1 MPRVLLLCCLFF
13 CGITICVSQSFTVTG
28 KIIDVKDNSGLIGV
42 NILLTNKDDTTQ
54 WKGGVTDLEGN
65 FMISDLQK
73 GNYILNISYVSYK
86 TVIRTIVV
94 KDSTDVGTIPMTEE
108 SKLLKE
114 VLIQDKQIRAQQL
127 NDTTQ
132 YNANSFKTNRDAN
145 AEDLLGKMPG
155 VSSENGTVKI
165 NGEQVKKIYVD
176 GKEFFGD
183 DPNIALKNLPAEI
196 IDKVQVFD
204 KLSDQA
210 QFTGFD
216 DGNSQKTLNI
226 ITKKGKNNGVFGKV
240 YGGYGGPGNR
250 YNAGASINFFK
261 NDRRLTIIGMSNN
274 LNQQNFNSQDLLG
287 ITSGSGNARGGGGPS
302 GARGAGSA
310 GRGGGDNS
318 LNNFLVSQQNGIAT
332 THAIGLNYTDLLGK
346 NKKVKLTGSYFFN
359 YTKNTNSND
368 LTRNYITN
376 ADSGLVYKETSN
388 SVTNNF
394 NHRLNLR
401 IEYSI
406 DSFNSIIFTPRLN
419 FQVNRSESDV
429 SANSSSVE
437 GLINQTQ
444 NSTTSKLSGYNF
456 ANDILYQHKFHK
468 KGRTLSFNFT
478 TSYNNKNGN
487 GSLYSLSDYFLD
499 SNSTLTNQRNNQ
511 HTKSYTLS
519 GNISYT
525 EPVAKNG
532 QMQFNYGPS
541 YTKSKTDK
549 TTYDFDSL
557 TNDYTLFSS
566 ALSNQFDNTYLTNK
580 VGVSYRYNKE
590 KLNWMVGLN
599 FQHALL
605 QSMQSVPYSLQVKR
619 NFYNALP
626 QAMLN
631 YKFSKEK
638 NIRIMYRSS
647 TNPPSI
653 SQLQDVVNNN
663 NPLLLTTGNPDLKQD
678 YSHTLTVRYGQ
689 NNITKATNLFAFLFA
704 SYTQN
709 YVANGTFIPAGDSLV
724 SGVLLARGSQ
734 LTKPVNLS
742 GYTSVRTF
750 LTYGVPINKLKSNFN
765 VNGGFSYTRTP
776 GLINNLA
783 NFSNNY
789 ALNAGVVLSSNIS
802 EKIDFTIS
810 YSGNY
815 NIVKNTLQQKSNNN
829 YFNHNASAKFNWQFW
844 KGFVFNTSIN
854 NTLYAGISYNTSYWL
869 WNASLAYKFLKAEN
883 LEVKF
888 SVADILNQNK
898 NVTRTVTETYI
909 EDARYTALQRYYM
922 GTITYTIRKFGSAEI
937 KTPKDFIGTPQE
949 ENKTTPRQSGN
960 KPVPPSSGNTN
971 PPLTPQKDSISL
983 PVVVPQRDTIIIPP
997 APRDSSNSP
1006 TPRQ

>member
-1 MPRVLLLCCLFF
+1 MPKSLLLCCLIF
-13 CGITICVSQSFTVTG
+13 CGMTICLAQSFTVSG
-28 KIIDVKDNSGLIGV
+28 KITDAKDNSPLIGV
-42 NILLTNKDDTTQ
+42 NILLTSKQDTTQ
-54 WKGGVTDLEGN
+54 WKGASTDLDGN
-65 FMISDLQK
+65 FSIGELQK

-86 TVIRTIVV
+86 TVIRNIVV
-94 KDSTDVGTIPMTEE
+94 KDSMDVGTIPMTEE

-132 YNANSFKTNRDAN
+132 YNAGSFKTNKDAS

-155 VSSENGTVKI
+155 MSSENGTVKV

-287 ITSGSGNARGGGGPS
+287 ITSGGGNARGGGGPS
-302 GARGAGSA
+302 GARGAGSG

-332 THAIGLNYTDLLGK
+332 THAIGLNYSDLLGK

-359 YTKNTNSND
+359 YTKNRNSND
-368 LTRNYITN
+368 LTRNYISNT
-376 ADSGLVYKETSN
+376 DSGLIYKEAGN
-388 SVTNNF
+388 SVSNNF

-401 IEYSI
+401 IEYNI
-406 DSFNSIIFTPRLN
+406 DSFNTLIFTPRLN
-419 FQVNRSESDV
+419 FQMNRSESDV
-429 SANSSSVE
+429 SASSSNTE
-437 GLINQTQ
+437 GIITETQ
-444 NSTTSKLSGYNF
+444 NNSTSKLSGYNF
-456 ANDILYQHKFHK
+456 ANDVLYQHKFQK

-487 GSLYSLSDYFLD
+487 GSLYSLSDYILD
-499 SNSTLTNQRNNQ
+499 TTSTLTNQHSSQ

-525 EPVAKNG
+525 EPIAKNG

-549 TTYDFDSL
+549 STYDFDSL
-557 TNDYTLFSS
+557 TNDYTLFNS
-566 ALSNQFDNTYLTNK
+566 ALSNQFDNIYLTNK
-580 VGVSYRYNKE
+580 AGVSYRYNKE
-590 KLNWMVGLN
+590 KINWSVGLN

-605 QSMQSVPYSLQVKR
+605 QSTQSVPYSLQIKK

-638 NIRIMYRSS
+638 NLRIMYRSS
-647 TNPPSI
+647 TNPPSV

-663 NPLLLTTGNPDLKQD
+663 NPLQLTTGNPDLKQD
-678 YSHTLTVRYGQ
+678 YAHTLTLRYGQ
-689 NNITKATNLFAFLFA
+689 NNATKATNLFAFLFA

-709 YVANGTFIPAGDSLV
+709 YIANGTFTPANDSMV
-724 SGVLLARGSQ
+724 SGVLLVRGSQ

-750 LTYGVPINKLKSNFN
+750 LTYGMPVNKLKSNFN

-776 GLINNLA
+776 GLINNLT
-783 NFSNNY
+783 NYSNNY

-829 YFNHNASAKFNWQFW
+829 YFNHSASAKFNWQFW
-844 KGFVFNTSIN
+844 KGFVLNTSIS
-854 NTLYAGISYNTSYWL
+854 NTLYAGTAYNTSYWL

-898 NVTRTVTETYI
+898 NVSRTVTETYI
-909 EDARYTALQRYYM
+909 EDAKYTALQRYYM
-922 GTITYTIRKFGSAEI
+922 GTITYTIRKFGAGET
-937 KTPKDFIGTPQE
+937 KTPKDLIGTPGE
-949 ENKTTPRQSGN
+949 GTATPRNPDSKRMSSPRNGNTTPN
-960 KPVPPSSGNTN
+960 
-971 PPLTPQKDSISL
+971 DSITL
-983 PVVVPQRDTIIIPP
+983 PVIIPQRDTIIVPP
-997 APRDSSNSP
+997 VPRDSISP
-1006 TPRQ
+1006 VPR